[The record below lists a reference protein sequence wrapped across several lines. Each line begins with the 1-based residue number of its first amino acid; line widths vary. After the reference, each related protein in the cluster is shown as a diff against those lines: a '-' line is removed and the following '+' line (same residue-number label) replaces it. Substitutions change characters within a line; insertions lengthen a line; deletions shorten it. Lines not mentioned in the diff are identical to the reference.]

1 MGGHSAWKKRVAEGG
16 LAKAGSAGAIAR
28 HRPRFGRKG
37 KDLKLNRRG
46 NIAGGNPKRKKTKLK
61 KEFKRQAK
69 EQQLQQQQQ
78 TNANDSII
86 SRWKVFLALVVLLFI
101 LEILVRPRKE
111 KEDSTLRL

>member
-61 KEFKRQAK
+61 KELKRQAK
-69 EQQLQQQQQ
+69 EQDLQQQQQ
-78 TNANDSII
+78 TNANDSLI
-86 SRWKVFLALVVLLFI
+86 SRWKAFVVLIVLLFVLGWCI
-101 LEILVRPRKE
+101 DRA
-111 KEDSTLRL
+111 